1 MDGSSAERCSAEDDS
16 SPPQGPIVE
25 SVGVYRCESNQV
37 TVDQSRMPLIYTGI
51 DVKSSYCS
59 TLWVPYAVTAP
70 GSEACDGAKYTEA
83 DIHHIPI
90 ESVTD
95 ALAVKDY
102 GYRVFE
108 GHELATKAGCK

>member
-37 TVDQSRMPLIYTGI
+37 TVDQSRMALIHTGI
-51 DVKSSYCS
+51 DVKSSYCVYLRIPDS
-59 TLWVPYAVTAP
+59 VTAP
-70 GSEACDGAKYTEA
+70 GSEACEGAKYTEA

-102 GYRVFE
+102 DFRVFE
-108 GHELATKAGCK
+108 GHEIASRAGCK